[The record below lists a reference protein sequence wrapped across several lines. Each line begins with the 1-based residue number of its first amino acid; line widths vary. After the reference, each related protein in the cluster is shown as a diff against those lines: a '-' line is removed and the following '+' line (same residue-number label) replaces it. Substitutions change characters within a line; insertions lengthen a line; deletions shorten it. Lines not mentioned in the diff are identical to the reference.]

1 MSWLQII
8 GLLEALVILVLT
20 EPVLNRM
27 SPCAPFI
34 MRTAFHLIAI
44 GSAFRVYHILSG
56 HPPSWSALLQVGG
69 LALLLIC
76 DQLRH
81 VRLVDRRK
89 ATREAEQGKP
99 PAATDSVAEP
109 AEAHSHFYGSGQ

>member
-8 GLLEALVILVLT
+8 GLVEAIVILVLT

-27 SPCAPFI
+27 SPCAPMI
-34 MRTAFHLIAI
+34 MRMAFHMIAI
-44 GSAFRVYHILSG
+44 GSAVRVYHILSG
-56 HPPSWSALLQVGG
+56 HPPSWSALMQVGG

-81 VRLVDRRK
+81 VRLIDRRK
-89 ATREAEQGKP
+89 ATREAEQGKA
-99 PAATDSVAEP
+99 PAATE
-109 AEAHSHFYGSGQ
+109 

>member
-1 MSWLQII
+1 MSWLQIV

-44 GSAFRVYHILSG
+44 GSAIRVYHILSG
-56 HPPSWSALLQVGG
+56 HPPSWSALMQVGG

-76 DQLRH
+76 DQLRN
-81 VRLVDRRK
+81 VRLIDRRR
-89 ATREAEQGKP
+89 AARDADQGKP
-99 PAATDSVAEP
+99 PADTA
-109 AEAHSHFYGSGQ
+109 